1 MFVGS
6 QISMSFSGRIRSSS
20 LFTFILTKDTFV
32 EDQKVNKCIWKL
44 EEMRQKSNLSERA
57 LFHKNI
63 WTIQSHV
70 PNLRTTLVI
79 WCTLQLL
86 LKYKTFE
93 MSRHGNLNV
102 SLILIYFRNTTI
114 EIAGNNKIIEHLLTH
129 SLKEVTCG
137 AKFHCHCWLI
147 ISVFR
152 IEISISDLSSSNP

>member
-1 MFVGS
+1 
-6 QISMSFSGRIRSSS
+6 MSFSGRIRFSSQ
-20 LFTFILTKDTFV
+20 FTFILTRDTFV

-44 EEMRQKSNLSERA
+44 VEMRQKSNLSERA
-57 LFHKNI
+57 SYIKIFEQFNPMCLI
-63 WTIQSHV
+63 LEQPLWYDV
-70 PNLRTTLVI
+70 R
-79 WCTLQLL
+79 TLQLL

-114 EIAGNNKIIEHLLTH
+114 EIAGNNKIIEHLLTR

-137 AKFHCHCWLI
+137 AKFHCPCWLTI
-147 ISVFR
+147 FVFR

>member
-6 QISMSFSGRIRSSS
+6 QISMSFSGRIRFSSQ
-20 LFTFILTKDTFV
+20 FTFILTKDTFV

-86 LKYKTFE
+86 LKYKDYWTFTL
-93 MSRHGNLNV
+93 SN
-102 SLILIYFRNTTI
+102 
-114 EIAGNNKIIEHLLTH
+114 TH

-137 AKFHCHCWLI
+137 AKFHCPCWLAI
-147 ISVFR
+147 YVFR